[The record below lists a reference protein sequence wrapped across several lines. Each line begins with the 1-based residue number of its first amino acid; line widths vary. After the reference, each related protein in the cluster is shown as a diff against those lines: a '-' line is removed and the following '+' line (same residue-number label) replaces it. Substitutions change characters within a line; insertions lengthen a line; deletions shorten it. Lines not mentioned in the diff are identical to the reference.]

1 MSAKLLILLP
11 LLALPGCWE
20 SSREGSS
27 VTRETMTVTGSAAIP
42 AVGDVPL
49 NLTVTRTTDTNNQE
63 TAKGSLDLGPL
74 AAAVGQAV
82 RTGLTG
88 AWPSMGPGARV
99 PDDPNPWKDPTKWV
113 EVAATLGILGTT
125 GTLAAQKAKQMRAVK
140 AAKK

>member
-1 MSAKLLILLP
+1 MSARLLVLLP
-11 LLALPGCWE
+11 LLALSGCWE

-27 VTRETMTVTGSAAIP
+27 TTKETVVVAGSATIP
-42 AVGDVPL
+42 AIGDVPL
-49 NLTVTRTTDTNNQE
+49 NLTVTRTTDTSNQE

-88 AWPSMGPGARV
+88 MWPSMGPGARA
-99 PDDPNPWKDPTKWV
+99 PEEPSPWRDPTKWV

-125 GTLAAQKAKQMRAVK
+125 GTLAAQKAKQMRAARAVK
-140 AAKK
+140 K